1 MRSIA
6 ISNQKGGVG
15 KTTTALNLGYILAG
29 KGYKT
34 LLVDMDPQ
42 ASLSQALAVS
52 TETTLAD
59 VLGDSRPGRLPMEK
73 IIKPIAEGLD
83 LAPADLSLSNTELGL
98 TARMGRENVLKKAL
112 ASLKGYDLV
121 LIDCPPSLGVL
132 SINALVAADAVIS
145 PTPPDSMGKRGL
157 SLFLTSLESIR
168 ELNTSLEFLGTVI
181 FQHDKRQLLHQATM
195 AEIIKENL
203 PILAVIPRRS
213 EAARS
218 AGAGKPSADLI
229 QEYTQLA
236 EKIIKWLT
244 LKKS

>member
-168 ELNTSLEFLGTVI
+168 ELNTGLEFLGTVVI
-181 FQHDKRQLLHQATM
+181 QYDKRQLLHQATM

-218 AGAGKPSADLI
+218 SGAGKQSADLI

-236 EKIIKWLT
+236 EKIIQWLT